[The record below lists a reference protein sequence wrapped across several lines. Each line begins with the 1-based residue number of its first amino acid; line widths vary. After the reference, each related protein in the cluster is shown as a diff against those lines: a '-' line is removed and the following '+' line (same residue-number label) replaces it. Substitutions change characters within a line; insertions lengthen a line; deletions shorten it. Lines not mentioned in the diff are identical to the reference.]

1 MAIVRLMKTS
11 NKKRHTYNNG
21 SSTSPIKSLPKD
33 LLVEVV
39 ARVASDSIVDLR
51 NMKQCCKDFLDA
63 SEDNYVWQQVSLDKF
78 PLMRWLP
85 NDKASCFLKCCR
97 ESGNIE
103 SLYREG
109 LLKFFNYPN
118 GNINGLGDLK
128 TAALKGHIEAKY
140 VYGMILLCSHDDES
154 RKQGLEHMRFLRKFK
169 CIIKCRNKV
178 KQLVDDLWKGNGML
192 VRNQTPLCR
201 SKKTCKGWRVKK
213 GVWSFLDD
221 EDDDIN
227 LCEYCRWDY
236 EIDFFYQL
244 FDVY

>member
-51 NMKQCCKDFLDA
+51 NMKQ
-63 SEDNYVWQQVSLDKF
+63 S
-78 PLMRWLP
+78 
-85 NDKASCFLKCCR
+85 SCFLKCCR